1 MKKMICGVLLAV
13 IGFGFALVSIIYA
26 LMNPL
31 GIPSLFSSLIVT
43 DTLGLLC
50 ISAIAM
56 LCGLGICLQEAYKGS
71 IGRKDHSEK

>member
-31 GIPSLFSSLIVT
+31 GIPSLFSCLLYTSYY
-43 DTLGLLC
+43 LG
-50 ISAIAM
+50 
-56 LCGLGICLQEAYKGS
+56 GS
-71 IGRKDHSEK
+71 YIIIDSQ